1 MRLSV
6 HGAGSP
12 ELPLRVLG
20 LLAQHGAVVER
31 ASLELRDGDYR
42 ISLDTAPLT
51 AERGALLLAKIRAMV
66 LVSAAEVIEQDS
78 APGAPSVCPE
88 LVEGHLSTREP
99 CAG

>member
-20 LLAQHGAVVER
+20 LLAQHDAVVEH

-42 ISLDTAPLT
+42 LALATAPV
-51 AERGALLLAKIRAMV
+51 APERGALILAKIRAMV
-66 LVSAAEVIEQDS
+66 LVSAAEML
-78 APGAPSVCPE
+78 A
-88 LVEGHLSTREP
+88 
-99 CAG
+99 